1 MSWFSYGP
9 VPVTHAPD
17 ESLHDEKISQDS
29 IAEKAEEEGESTPTA
44 GSTIADQSQDDDI
57 TENLEKDVISTELV
71 ASTPDTVDIF
81 GENAGKITK
90 MSLSGLLQV

>member
-1 MSWFSYGP
+1 MFSYGT
-9 VPVTHAPD
+9 VPVTHSPD

-44 GSTIADQSQDDDI
+44 GSTIADHSQDDDI

-71 ASTPDTVDIF
+71 TSTPDTVDIF

-90 MSLSGLLQV
+90 MSFSGLLQV

>member
-1 MSWFSYGP
+1 MFSYGTVP

-29 IAEKAEEEGESTPTA
+29 IAEKAEEEGESTLPA
-44 GSTIADQSQDDDI
+44 GSTLADHLQDDDI

-71 ASTPDTVDIF
+71 TVDIF
-81 GENAGKITK
+81 DENAGKITK
-90 MSLSGLLQV
+90 MSFSGLLQG